1 MSSSLTELKINVE
14 TFYDCL
20 YFLDGRLG
28 SLTKLI
34 INVKKL
40 PFEHIPSYI
49 NCQKELPKLKYFS
62 LTMNNDADIYE
73 IHIIRLLRR
82 MVNLETLTLFLFLI
96 QIDLDYVDGIQ
107 LHNDILIYLPR
118 LKKFTF
124 SIHTGVIMKRIKIH
138 LSSNEDIQNS
148 FIGRG
153 YGQVGSYVCTLP
165 LKTMN
170 YCKGHCHIYSLPYQ
184 FKHFFGLNNSY
195 HFQDGIFDKVRRLT
209 MNDIESPFE
218 HQFFILVSHYFP
230 IVEELTIYNHISQ
243 QDKKNSS
250 TLIIFPHLIFLN
262 LAESPRDDI
271 LFVFIQELWL
281 GNAF

>member
-34 INVKKL
+34 INVNKV

-49 NCQKELPKLKYFS
+49 NCRKQLPKLKYFS
-62 LTMNNDADIYE
+62 LTLNNHADIYE

-82 MVNLETLTLFLFLI
+82 MGNLEALTLFLFLI
-96 QIDLDYVDGIQ
+96 QIDSDYVDGIQ

-153 YGQVGSYVCTLP
+153 YGQVGSYVCTES
-165 LKTMN
+165 LKSMT
-170 YCKGHCHIYSLPYQ
+170 
-184 FKHFFGLNNSY
+184 
-195 HFQDGIFDKVRRLT
+195 
-209 MNDIESPFE
+209 
-218 HQFFILVSHYFP
+218 
-230 IVEELTIYNHISQ
+230 
-243 QDKKNSS
+243 
-250 TLIIFPHLIFLN
+250 
-262 LAESPRDDI
+262 
-271 LFVFIQELWL
+271 
-281 GNAF
+281 